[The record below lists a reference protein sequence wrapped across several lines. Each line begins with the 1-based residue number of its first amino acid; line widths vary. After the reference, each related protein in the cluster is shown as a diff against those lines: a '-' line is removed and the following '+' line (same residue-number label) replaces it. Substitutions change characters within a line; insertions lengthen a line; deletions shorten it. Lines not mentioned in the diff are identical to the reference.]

1 MVLLSA
7 TLFLCGVIAFI
18 GTYENN
24 RLINSVN
31 QNFDYTEDTA
41 GVVSLKVT
49 EGNTMTLRFGKDSV
63 KVIDS
68 GKTVSR
74 KTCIIVISFIRYY
87 ANEHTI
93 TITQSNIELIGEYR
107 LHTYLYRIGY
117 RTKQTKDAD
126 IEYNGDPRWY
136 VRAASK
142 TFGWFGI

>member
-68 GKTVSR
+68 GKTVNR

-117 RTKQTKDAD
+117 RTKQTKDTD
-126 IEYNGDPRWY
+126 VEYNGDPRWY